1 MMRSDQISRGTK
13 LEKRDIRRNVQ
24 ERTEHLVMNVDTEV
38 GGVGGWMLRGWWDRQ
53 QMEHLL
59 KAATTR
65 NIHSGAVA
73 ASQRSLCRERNDTLT
88 TGVGKE

>member
-1 MMRSDQISRGTK
+1 
-13 LEKRDIRRNVQ
+13 
-24 ERTEHLVMNVDTEV
+24 MNVDTEV
-38 GGVGGWMLRGWWDRQ
+38 GGVGDDAKGWWDRQ
-53 QMEHLL
+53 QMEHLP